1 MSNKADIDTLSDN
14 ELVELF
20 KNSGNKELVGVLFKR
35 YTHLVFGVCMKYLKD
50 EDQAKDLVMQVFE
63 KLLTGLHKHKI
74 DHFKGWLYMVSKNE
88 CLMFLRSKKRQGEV
102 RMHTE
107 IQIESPDDP
116 GHLEGEG
123 SVEFTNMELSDS
135 VHLNDEGKEAA
146 LILMEDSIKKLN
158 PGQRQC
164 IELFYLSQ
172 KSYEEVSGITGFSM
186 NEVKSYIQNGK
197 RNLKL
202 IMTNRK

>member
-1 MSNKADIDTLSDN
+1 M
-14 ELVELF
+14 
-20 KNSGNKELVGVLFKR
+20 
-35 YTHLVFGVCMKYLKD
+35 
-50 EDQAKDLVMQVFE
+50 
-63 KLLTGLHKHKI
+63 
-74 DHFKGWLYMVSKNE
+74 
-88 CLMFLRSKKRQGEV
+88 
-102 RMHTE
+102 
-107 IQIESPDDP
+107 
-116 GHLEGEG
+116 
-123 SVEFTNMELSDS
+123 EFTNMEISDS